1 MGSIGTPELIV
12 IGILALLVF
21 GPKKLPEIGKN
32 VGAAI
37 REFRRAS
44 RDIMSHF
51 EEDPYPRNRYV
62 NRNYYDGEDYAPAA
76 TTPVTEKLPAETER
90 TA

>member
-12 IGILALLVF
+12 IAVLALLVF

-51 EEDPYPRNRYV
+51 EDDTPPRVRSV
-62 NRNYYDGEDYAPAA
+62 SRNYYDGDDYAPAA
-76 TTPVTEKLPAETER
+76 TAPVSEALPAEAER
-90 TA
+90 KA